1 MAGWRAEVRRERLAT
16 QRMLAAASPQ
26 PTMTDADVRQLIN
39 ELGDIA
45 AVLNEADPAA
55 KAQVYAD
62 LGLQLVLDPLR
73 KRVAVTA
80 TRVGISVSEGGL
92 EPPRP

>member
-1 MAGWRAEVRRERLAT
+1 
-16 QRMLAAASPQ
+16 
-26 PTMTDADVRQLIN
+26 MTAADVRHLID

-45 AVLNEADPAA
+45 AVLAVADPAA

-62 LGLQLVLDPLR
+62 LGLQLVLDPHR

-80 TRVGISVSEGGL
+80 ARVPMSVSEGGL